1 LLCEDLCLLREFRKS
16 LRYTEKLDFAPVT
29 RRQFLRVAAIAAGG
43 ALLAGTGYAGLI
55 EPEEVSVER
64 LRIHL
69 PNLGEQFDGLKIV
82 QLSDLHYGPFT
93 GAREIGRAVARANA
107 EAPDVMVLTGDF
119 VTAPILGK
127 PATNPAPRNAILCAD
142 ILGRLRASLGVFAV
156 LGNHDIQVNAPYVS
170 GALAARKIRVFRN
183 DREALERGASRLW
196 LAGVDDVLYARP
208 SIELALHGI
217 PPGEPTVLL
226 VHEPDFADVAARYSV
241 HLQLSGHSHGGQ
253 IRLPL
258 LGSPYLPP
266 LSRKYPYGYYRVR
279 NLQLYT
285 NRGIG
290 TILLPLRFNAP
301 PEVTVIT
308 LHTSRPGRPA

>member
-1 LLCEDLCLLREFRKS
+1 MDL
-16 LRYTEKLDFAPVT
+16 APVT

-43 ALLAGTGYAGLI
+43 AILAGSVYAGLI

-69 PNLGEQFDGLKIV
+69 PNLGGQFDGLKIV

-93 GAREIGRAVARANA
+93 GEREIGRAVARANA
-107 EAPDVMVLTGDF
+107 ETPDVVVLTGDF
-119 VTAPILGK
+119 VTAPTSGPIN
-127 PATNPAPRNAILCAD
+127 ATLRNATLCAD
-142 ILGRLRASLGVFAV
+142 ILGRLKAPLGVFAV
-156 LGNHDIQVNAPYVS
+156 LGNHDVQVNAPYVS
-170 GALAARKIRVFRN
+170 EALASRKIRVFRN

-196 LAGVDDVLYARP
+196 LAGVDDAQYGRP
-208 SIELALHGI
+208 KLDLALRAI
-217 PPGEPTVLL
+217 PAGEPTILL

-279 NLQLYT
+279 DLQLYT
-285 NRGIG
+285 NRGLG

-301 PEVTVIT
+301 PELTVIT
-308 LHTSRPGRPA
+308 LHASRPA